1 MLKQLKRFSRLTLY
15 ALGLG
20 LIALGLFMTTAAT
33 LSLPL
38 EHAQTQPGFS
48 AVLVSDANP

>member
-1 MLKQLKRFSRLTLY
+1 MMRQFKRFGRLMLY

-20 LIALGLFMTTAAT
+20 LIAVGLFMTTAAT

-38 EHAQTQPGFS
+38 EHAQTQPSLAALFN
-48 AVLVSDANP
+48 ADTAQ